1 MTPELGRF
9 WASQVA
15 LGVKNPLANAGD
27 IRDMG
32 SIPGSGRS
40 TGEGNGN
47 PTPVFLPGEF
57 PGQRSLVGYNPW
69 GHKESDMTEMT

>member
-1 MTPELGRF
+1 M
-9 WASQVA
+9 A
-15 LGVKNPLANAGD
+15 LEVENLPPNAGD
-27 IRDMG
+27 IRYMG

-47 PTPVFLPGEF
+47 PTPVFLPGEL

-69 GHKESDMTEMT
+69 GHKEGSHTHAYPFPGPSKLGRT

>member
-1 MTPELGRF
+1 M
-9 WASQVA
+9 A
-15 LGVKNPLANAGD
+15 LEGENLPPNAGD

-47 PTPVFLPGEF
+47 PTPGELPGEF

-69 GHKESDMTEMT
+69 GHKEGSHMHAYSFPGPSKSGRT